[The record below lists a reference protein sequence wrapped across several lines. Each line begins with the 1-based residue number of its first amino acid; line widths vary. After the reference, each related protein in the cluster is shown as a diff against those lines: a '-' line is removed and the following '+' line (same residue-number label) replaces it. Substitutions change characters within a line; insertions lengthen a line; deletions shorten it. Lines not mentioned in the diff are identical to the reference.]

1 MNKKIFKII
10 GIVIALI
17 LLVGLTI
24 YLWPFFQSLGEDEVR
39 KEFIEKIRN
48 SWYGIFIFL
57 GLQIIQ
63 VLVAFIPGE
72 VVEVMAGIIYGP
84 FLGLLWCIVG
94 ISIATIIIW
103 VLVKLLGAN
112 FINNAVSKKDLK
124 KFAFI
129 NDSKRVEFILF
140 FLTFMPLVP
149 KDIFLYLAP
158 LSKIKLHRFLIINA
172 IARIPSILTSTLAGE
187 SLLEGNIVLAII
199 IYGVNFLIG
208 ILCIIF
214 HKRIIEFLER
224 INKKTVSQ
232 KNE

>member
-1 MNKKIFKII
+1 
-10 GIVIALI
+10 
-17 LLVGLTI
+17 
-24 YLWPFFQSLGEDEVR
+24 
-39 KEFIEKIRN
+39 
-48 SWYGIFIFL
+48 
-57 GLQIIQ
+57 
-63 VLVAFIPGE
+63 
-72 VVEVMAGIIYGP
+72 
-84 FLGLLWCIVG
+84 
-94 ISIATIIIW
+94 
-103 VLVKLLGAN
+103 
-112 FINNAVSKKDLK
+112 
-124 KFAFI
+124 
-129 NDSKRVEFILF
+129 
-140 FLTFMPLVP
+140 MPLVP

-199 IYGVNFLIG
+199 IYSVNFLIG